1 MRVAMAAK
9 GLFPYSI
16 GGLEKFTAFLA
27 NALVDLGVYV
37 EVIAP
42 GGKPLVNG
50 FVPKYKEVFI
60 QWPNIKPHKLSYY
73 IFSKHVRDY
82 LIKSKFDC
90 AYGNGSA
97 LWTYVDAKKI
107 PCIYSPLGMEEYKD
121 PRIVGKLEKPFQL
134 LFNRKIARKSDAII
148 SQGGKLT
155 DEIIRF
161 LRVSRDKV
169 HVIPNAV
176 DLSHIDSFKPQHIK
190 RENNR
195 FLYVGKIS
203 YNKGIID
210 LVEAF
215 KKIKEE
221 VELCVVG
228 SGPLMKTLIEG
239 NKDPRIRFLGKVEED
254 KLFELFW
261 SSDAFVYP
269 TIFEGMPTVVI
280 EAMAC
285 RLPVISTH
293 IGGLPDLV
301 DQQNGFIV
309 PPRNPELLAETIN
322 KYISLPDSRKDEMRN
337 VSRLKV
343 ESRFTW
349 QKVAKSTLD
358 LMNTLVH

>member
-50 FVPKYKEVFI
+50 FVPKYKEIFI

-73 IFSKHVRDY
+73 IFSKRVRDY
-82 LIKSKFDC
+82 LLKSKFDC

-121 PRIVGKLEKPFQL
+121 PRIVKKLEKPFQL

-176 DLSHIDSFKPQHIK
+176 DLSHIDSFKPQYIE
-190 RENNR
+190 RENDR

-210 LVEAF
+210 LIEAF
-215 KKIKEE
+215 KKIKADAK
-221 VELCVVG
+221 LCIVG
-228 SGPLMKTLIEG
+228 SGPMLKKLIKD
-239 NKDPRIRFLGKVEED
+239 NKDSRIRFLGKVEED

-261 SSDAFVYP
+261 SSDAFLYP

-285 RLPVISTH
+285 GLPVISTH

-301 DQQNGFIV
+301 DEQNGFVV
-309 PPRNPELLAETIN
+309 PPASPEVLARTVERFAALSEED
-322 KYISLPDSRKDEMRN
+322 KDKMRASSRQ
-337 VSRLKV
+337 KV
-343 ESRFTW
+343 ESKFTW
-349 QKVAKSTLD
+349 KKVAKQTLSLIRD
-358 LMNTLVH
+358 LL